1 MEIIVVGLNHRTA
14 PIEIRER
21 LSIPEAQIQDALIR
35 LKACHGIEE
44 GLLLSTCNRVEVCAL
59 VPQAQAGFQ
68 RVREFFEDHHEGNI
82 PVDWT
87 SALYHFSS
95 DDAIR
100 HIFRVASSLDSMV
113 VGEPQILGQLKDAF
127 EVAMQQKATGVV
139 LNKIFRKAISVAK
152 RVRTETK
159 IAENAVSISFA
170 AVELAKKVFGSL
182 EGKEVLLVGAGEM
195 AELALRHLIDSGAR
209 KVMITTRNY
218 DNALELSRRFEGIP
232 VRLEDFPRHMPEAD
246 ILVCSTGALN
256 YVVTEAHVRQAIERR
271 RNRPMFMIDISVPRN
286 IDPLANRVDNVYLY
300 DIDDLQSIVES
311 NMEERQK
318 EALKAEGLVSE
329 ELEALKK
336 WLKSLEVVPTITAL
350 KAQAEEIRQVEVNK
364 TLSRLKGLSDEHRE
378 MIEYLATSIVN
389 KILHSPLVTLKDE
402 AHSSN
407 GLMYVEVVRRLFN
420 LDKESSGRAETGRDP
435 KDRDSGETGK
445 DDKDP

>member
-1 MEIIVVGLNHRTA
+1 MEIILVGLNHRTA
-14 PIEIRER
+14 PIEVRER
-21 LSIPEAQIQDALIR
+21 LSIPENQLQDALIR

-59 VPQAQAGFQ
+59 VPQVQAGFQ
-68 RVREFFEDHHEGNI
+68 RIKEFFEDYHEGNV
-82 PVDWT
+82 PVNWT
-87 SALYHFSS
+87 SSLYYLSS

-100 HIFRVASSLDSMV
+100 HIFRVASSLDSMM

-127 EVAMQQKATGVV
+127 GLAMKQKATGVV
-139 LNKIFRKAISVAK
+139 LNKVFRKAISVAK
-152 RVRTETK
+152 RVRTETR
-159 IAENAVSISFA
+159 IAENAVSISYA

-182 EGKEVLLVGAGEM
+182 EGKAVLLVGAGEM
-195 AELALRHLIDSGAR
+195 AELALRHLIESGVK

-218 DNALELSRRFEGIP
+218 DNALELSRRFEGLP
-232 VRLEDFPRHMPEAD
+232 VRLDDFPRHMPEAD
-246 ILVCSTGALN
+246 IVVCSTGAQK
-256 YVVTEAHVRQAIERR
+256 YVVTEEHVRQAIQRR

-300 DIDDLQSIVES
+300 HIDDLQTIIEA

-318 EALKAEGLVSE
+318 EALKAEGLISE
-329 ELEALKK
+329 ELAALNK
-336 WLKSLEVVPTITAL
+336 WFKSLEVVPTITAL

-364 TLSRLKGLSDEHRE
+364 TLSKLKGLSDAHRE
-378 MIEYLATSIVN
+378 MVEYLATSIVN
-389 KILHSPLVTLKDE
+389 KILHSPLVALKDE

-420 LDKESSGRAETGRDP
+420 LDKNSSGASDIESDEEGRVFRNEERN
-435 KDRDSGETGK
+435 KKGE
-445 DDKDP
+445 